1 MGVNMKEKDFPEDF
15 PQKDKKRGERKAK
28 FHALKEQAVKDAK
41 QIFHIS
47 DEFIVPF
54 AQHVVNSGVGCG
66 CWQCQNPR
74 KAFDGKKSDQLTMQ
88 EKRQDESDKYE
99 GID

>member
-1 MGVNMKEKDFPEDF
+1 MGVNMKEKDFPDDF

-47 DEFIVPF
+47 DEFVVPW
-54 AQHVVNSGVGCG
+54 AHHVVNSSVGCG
-66 CWQCQNPR
+66 CWMCQNPR
-74 KAFDGKKSDQLTMQ
+74 KAFDGKKSEQLTIQ